1 MKTAIKKISLALSLA
16 ALAGLLALAC
26 GGEATPTP
34 TPTSA
39 PIPTPTSTPTPTPTP
54 KVQVATTIA
63 ILADF
68 IKNVG
73 GDLVEVRSIIPPGA
87 DVHSFQP
94 SPSDSITISG
104 AMLIVSNGSGLD
116 DALDPV
122 FESARDAGAVF
133 IEASEG
139 LETMPIEAM
148 ELEEEGEE
156 HHEGEEEG
164 EEGEDHHEGE
174 EEGEEGE
181 EHHEGEE
188 EGEEGEDHHEG
199 EEEGEEGEDHHEG
212 EEHHHSGGDP
222 HFWQDPLNVIHYVE
236 RIRDG
241 LSQVDPANAQ
251 VYQANADAYI
261 QKLRDLDQEIEQTLS
276 QVPPEH
282 RHLVTF
288 HDAFG
293 YFAQRYGWKV
303 SAFVAHDA
311 GDVTPGAVARV
322 LESIKTEGIP
332 AVFAEPQFNEDVMNE
347 AAQDAG
353 VVVAPIYS
361 DALSDEVPTYIEM
374 MRFNARSLAEHL
386 S

>member
-1 MKTAIKKISLALSLA
+1 VSKVS
-16 ALAGLLALAC
+16 
-26 GGEATPTP
+26 
-34 TPTSA
+34 
-39 PIPTPTSTPTPTPTP
+39 

-63 ILADF
+63 ILAD
-68 IKNVG
+68 IIRNVG
-73 GDLVEVRSIIPPGA
+73 GDLVEVRSIIPPGT

-104 AMLIVSNGSGLD
+104 ARLIVSNGSGLD
-116 DALDPV
+116 DALDPI
-122 FESARDAGAVF
+122 FESARDSGAVF

-139 LETMPIEAM
+139 LETMPVEAM
-148 ELEEEGEE
+148 ELEED
-156 HHEGEEEG
+156 HEGEEEEG
-164 EEGEDHHEGE
+164 EEDHEEDEDDHGDEEGHEDEEDDHHED
-174 EEGEEGE
+174 
-181 EHHEGEE
+181 
-188 EGEEGEDHHEG
+188 DHHLE
-199 EEEGEEGEDHHEG
+199 
-212 EEHHHSGGDP
+212 GDP
-222 HFWQDPLNVIHYVE
+222 HFWQDPLKVVHYVE

-241 LSQVDPANAQ
+241 LAQVDPANAQ

-261 QKLRDLDQEIEQTLS
+261 QKLRELDREIEQTLS
-276 QVPPEH
+276 RVPSER

-374 MRFNARSLAEHL
+374 MRFNAKSLAEHL